1 MPEAYGAAIDAGAT
15 GYYIGHADSR
25 ATSETE
31 PLKPFNTV
39 LEVLD
44 TRTNKLLRPVY
55 AGGFTRNPAVDP
67 TTGRVYVN
75 NLATGTMTILGPD
88 LKVRQTVRVGL
99 GPRGIAV
106 NPDTHKIYVGN
117 VSESMGVIIDGP
129 RLLRF
134 RTRSR

>member
-1 MPEAYGAAIDAGAT
+1 M
-15 GYYIGHADSR
+15 
-25 ATSETE
+25 
-31 PLKPFNTV
+31 

-99 GPRGIAV
+99 GPRGIAF
-106 NPDTHKIYVGN
+106 NPDTRKLYVGN
-117 VSESMGVIIDGP
+117 SSVSKGVIIGGP
-129 RLLRF
+129 GLDALPDTISVIRDPVKRRKTPKRACLGC
-134 RTRSR
+134 